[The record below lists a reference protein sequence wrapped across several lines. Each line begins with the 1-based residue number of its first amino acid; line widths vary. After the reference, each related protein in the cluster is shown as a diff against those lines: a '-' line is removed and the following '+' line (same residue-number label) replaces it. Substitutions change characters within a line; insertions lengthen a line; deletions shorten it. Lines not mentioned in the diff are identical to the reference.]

1 MGYLERIDAYKDDM
15 LKTLA
20 EIVSK
25 PSVNAEPV
33 RTADGEVYPF
43 GKGVQ
48 EALECMLEIGRE
60 KGFDV
65 HNDENY
71 AGHIEWKSENGGN
84 DYFGIVGHLDV
95 VPVGTDWTTDP
106 FEMVDKGDGFVYGR
120 GTSDDKGPVVACL

>member
-1 MGYLERIDAYKDDM
+1 MDYLERLDTYRDDM

-25 PSVNAEPV
+25 PSVNADPV
-33 RTADGEVYPF
+33 KTEDGEVYPF

-65 HNDENY
+65 YNDENY
-71 AGHIEWKSENGGN
+71 AGHIE
-84 DYFGIVGHLDV
+84 DQ
-95 VPVGTDWTTDP
+95 
-106 FEMVDKGDGFVYGR
+106 M
-120 GTSDDKGPVVACL
+120 